1 MAEGIFGAFTSAQ
14 KAGQQFGQDI
24 QSKNILQQAYAGTTP
39 EDVAADPLKQQSVLQ
54 QAAIMAGQKGLNSL
68 SYSFN
73 KQAGELSENVQ
84 KSQLDAIKNMQG
96 QLGYS
101 GQLLSALP
109 ADATTED
116 FNNVFANIK
125 EPQAQMAIQSITR
138 NPNFTPERKKELLTN
153 LTKTVDQNLKAQQLT
168 INGMAA
174 LEKRQNTAVDNDR
187 ADLRVAL
194 ESGAPVPRSKYVNIY
209 GEAATKAFE
218 DKGMVF
224 VDDSKKSTTTKTG
237 EEAPSTFLGGRG
249 AAEAPSYDT
258 VAPGGALGKYG
269 IKPATLDL
277 ARKLDPTLP
286 KDNKAFL
293 ADPKAQDRAASVLEK
308 ANEKEIK
315 DSGNKVTQVNKDLFW
330 RFGAGDG
337 TKILNAYDKNPN
349 IKIED
354 VVGAQVIKENPDL
367 ANKTVAQA
375 IAGNVSVDKQPAKE
389 PTSFSKVVKPTAASI
404 DRAGNIVENFMQA
417 SKDITSMA
425 RLPSTSRLGGLSDL
439 GSKKGESLVTALSTY
454 TARSA
459 TLAEEESFK
468 RFASGF
474 DAAMATAIGGGFAA
488 SSSAARMKTYESQL
502 PKAGQSMSAGIEF
515 LARARQELETINEGF
530 QTRAGASEPQ
540 KKQMQ
545 KFLQEVQNAVPFT
558 IEEVEKARFGGKES
572 GTEAGKKFTGAGKKA
587 AADEAAAAGF

>member
-1 MAEGIFGAFTSAQ
+1 MASFAESAVAGYTLGSEIGTDIASGSILRDVY
-14 KAGQQFGQDI
+14 AGQ
-24 QSKNILQQAYAGTTP
+24 TP
-39 EDVAADPLKQQSVLQ
+39 ETMSPEMQQGALNKAAVL
-54 QAAIMAGQKGLNSL
+54 AKSKGLDS
-68 SYSFN
+68 
-73 KQAGELSENVQ
+73 
-84 KSQLDAIKNMQG
+84 
-96 QLGYS
+96 LGYS
-101 GQLLSALP
+101 FSKQANELGKANTQVELDKLKISEAQLSYAAQQLP
-109 ADATTED
+109 L
-116 FNNVFANIK
+116 ANSIDDIRTIVNSTVKDTNTKMFIERMLRDPNAAQNIPAIK
-125 EPQAQMAIQSITR
+125 EKLIEASRTESETI
-138 NPNFTPERKKELLTN
+138 
-153 LTKTVDQNLKAQQLT
+153 KAQQLT
-168 INGMAA
+168 INGMAD
-174 LEKRQNTAVDNDR
+174 LEKRQNTKTDNDR
-187 ADLRVAL
+187 ADLKVAFD
-194 ESGAPVPRSKYVNIY
+194 SGAPVPRSKYVNIY

-224 VDDSKKSTTTKTG
+224 VDDSKKSTTTKTS

-349 IKIED
+349 TKIED

-389 PTSFSKVVKPTAASI
+389 PTSFTKVVKPTAASI

-474 DAAMATAIGGGFAA
+474 DAAMAIAIGGGFAT

-515 LARARQELETINEGF
+515 LARARQELETVNEGF

-545 KFLQEVQNAVPFT
+545 KFLDDVIKAVPFT

-572 GTEAGKKFTGAGKKA
+572 GTEAGKKFTGVGKKVA
-587 AADEAAAAGF
+587 AEAEATAAGF

>member
-1 MAEGIFGAFTSAQ
+1 MASFAESAVAGYTLGSEIGTDIASGSILRDVY
-14 KAGQQFGQDI
+14 AGQ
-24 QSKNILQQAYAGTTP
+24 TP
-39 EDVAADPLKQQSVLQ
+39 ETMSPEMQQGALNKAAVL
-54 QAAIMAGQKGLNSL
+54 AKSKGLDS
-68 SYSFN
+68 
-73 KQAGELSENVQ
+73 
-84 KSQLDAIKNMQG
+84 
-96 QLGYS
+96 LGYS
-101 GQLLSALP
+101 FSKQANELGKANTQVELDKLKISEAQLSYAAQQLP
-109 ADATTED
+109 L
-116 FNNVFANIK
+116 ANSIDDIRTIVNSTVKDTNTKMFIERMLRDPNAEQNIPAIK
-125 EPQAQMAIQSITR
+125 E
-138 NPNFTPERKKELLTN
+138 KLLEASRTEAE
-153 LTKTVDQNLKAQQLT
+153 TIKAQQLT
-168 INGMAA
+168 IKAMTA
-174 LEKRQNTAVDNDR
+174 LEKRQNTDVINDR
-187 ADLRVAL
+187 ADLRIAL

-349 IKIED
+349 TKIED

-389 PTSFSKVVKPTAASI
+389 PTSFTKVVKPTAASI

-558 IEEVEKARFGGKES
+558 IDDVEKARFGGKES
-572 GTEAGKKFTGAGKKA
+572 GTEFGKKFTGAGKKA

>member
-1 MAEGIFGAFTSAQ
+1 MASFAESAVAGYTLGSEIGTDIASGNILRDVY
-14 KAGQQFGQDI
+14 AGQEPETM
-24 QSKNILQQAYAGTTP
+24 SPEMQQGALNK
-39 EDVAADPLKQQSVLQ
+39 AAVL
-54 QAAIMAGQKGLNSL
+54 AKSKGLDS
-68 SYSFN
+68 
-73 KQAGELSENVQ
+73 
-84 KSQLDAIKNMQG
+84 
-96 QLGYS
+96 LGYS
-101 GQLLSALP
+101 FSKQANELGKANTQVELDKLKISEAQLSYAAQQLP
-109 ADATTED
+109 L
-116 FNNVFANIK
+116 ANSIDDIRTIVNSTVKDTNTKMFIERMLRDPNAEQNIPAIK
-125 EPQAQMAIQSITR
+125 E
-138 NPNFTPERKKELLTN
+138 KLLEASRTEAE
-153 LTKTVDQNLKAQQLT
+153 TIKAQQLT
-168 INGMAA
+168 IKAMTA
-174 LEKRQNTAVDNDR
+174 LEKRQNTDVINDR
-187 ADLRVAL
+187 ADLRIAL

-224 VDDSKKSTTTKTG
+224 VDDSKKSTTTTKTG

-349 IKIED
+349 TKIED

-389 PTSFSKVVKPTAASI
+389 PTSFTKVVKPTAASI

-474 DAAMATAIGGGFAA
+474 DAAMATAIGGGFAT

-515 LARARQELETINEGF
+515 LARARQELETVNEGF

-545 KFLQEVQNAVPFT
+545 KFLDDVIKAVPFT